1 MTKKIIILLI
11 STLLLTACQQRTSEN
26 INLDDVEI
34 AKVQISAETMIDII
48 QNIASPVEVTTLINS
63 LDIPFS
69 ASNLPNPENL
79 LIDTN
84 PLEMAFHLGML
95 YTDLGYINIYEKMDI
110 GERFLTNIDQ
120 LTSTLHIDQYFD
132 LVTIKRLATSSSM
145 DSLLYVSVNS
155 FNLMGNSLR
164 ESNHG
169 DQSALMITG
178 AWIEGLYLATQA
190 ILRDDSEHLLNM
202 VGDQK
207 LILNDLLL
215 VLNFYNDEALLE
227 NYISD
232 LEKIMNLYDEVE
244 IISAVGDP
252 QAVEK
257 DGMLELVQSES
268 SQLVM
273 SDEVLGKI
281 TETTA
286 QVRNA
291 HLRNADL
298 SSAHVRNA
306 DLNIKTQ
313 AK

>member
-1 MTKKIIILLI
+1 MTKTSIILLI
-11 STLLLTACQQRTSEN
+11 STLLLTACGQRTSEN
-26 INLDDVEI
+26 LNLNDVEI

-48 QNIASPVEVTTLINS
+48 QNIASPMEVTTLLNS

-79 LIDTN
+79 STDVN
-84 PLEMAFHLGML
+84 SLETAYRLGML
-95 YTDLGYINIYEKMDI
+95 YTSLGYINIYDKTDI
-110 GERFLTNIDQ
+110 VESFLTSIDQ
-120 LTSTLHIDQYFD
+120 LTTTLHIGQYFD
-132 LVTIKRLATSSSM
+132 LATVKRLATSSSM

-169 DQSALMITG
+169 DQSTLMIIG

-190 ILRDDSEHLLNM
+190 ILRDDSEHLRNM

-215 VLNFYNDEALLE
+215 VLNFYNDEASLK

-232 LEKIMNLYDEVE
+232 LEKIMALYDEVE

-252 QAVEK
+252 EAVEK
-257 DGMLELVQSES
+257 DGMLELVQSETF
-268 SQLVM
+268 QLKM
-273 SDEVLGKI
+273 SDEVLDRI
-281 TETTA
+281 TVTTA
-286 QVRNA
+286 EVRNA
-291 HLRNADL
+291 H
-298 SSAHVRNA
+298 
-306 DLNIKTQ
+306 LNIKTQ

>member
-1 MTKKIIILLI
+1 MTRNSIILLI
-11 STLLLTACQQRTSEN
+11 STLLLTACGQRPSEK

-34 AKVQISAETMIDII
+34 AKVQISAETMRDII
-48 QNIASPVEVTTLINS
+48 QDIASPMEVTTLINS

-69 ASNLPNPENL
+69 ASNLPSPENL
-79 LIDTN
+79 STDAN
-84 PLEMAFHLGML
+84 SLETAYRLGML
-95 YTDLGYINIYEKMDI
+95 YTDLGYINIYEQTDI
-110 GERFLTNIDQ
+110 YESFLTSIDK
-120 LTSTLHIDQYFD
+120 LTTKLHIGQYFD
-132 LVTIKRLATSSSM
+132 LATVKRLGSSSSM

-190 ILRDDSEHLLNM
+190 ILRDDSEHLRNL

-215 VLNFYNDEALLE
+215 VLNFYNSDSLMK
-227 NYISD
+227 NYVAD
-232 LEKIMNLYDEVE
+232 MEKIMNLYDEVE
-244 IISAVGDP
+244 IVSAVGDP
-252 QAVEK
+252 EPTEK
-257 DGMLELVQSES
+257 DGMLEMVQSET

-273 SDEVLGKI
+273 SDEVLDRI
-281 TETTA
+281 TDMTA

-291 HLRNADL
+291 HL
-298 SSAHVRNA
+298 
-306 DLNIKTQ
+306 NIKTQ